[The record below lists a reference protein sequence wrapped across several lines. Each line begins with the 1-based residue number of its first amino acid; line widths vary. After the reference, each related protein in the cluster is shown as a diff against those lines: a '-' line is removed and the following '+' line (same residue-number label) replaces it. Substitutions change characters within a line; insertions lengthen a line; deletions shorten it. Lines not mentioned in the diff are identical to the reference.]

1 MLTSLPQASK
11 FDVKIVT
18 EGNNLRFI
26 KLGIKLCS
34 SFQTGGWLLNML
46 WMLNAQSA
54 LSRKGASLQFRRQS
68 KALERTRGLTQV
80 SQPATLPTPSL
91 YPSTGWCWR
100 ATTFTVSSYLSY
112 CARIWGAPFPKW
124 GIASWYVPTSPASPS
139 PNAHLCHS
147 GW

>member
-46 WMLNAQSA
+46 RMLNAQSA

-68 KALERTRGLTQV
+68 KALERTRGLTQM
-80 SQPATLPTPSL
+80 SQPAMLPTPSL
-91 YPSTGWCWR
+91 YPSTG
-100 ATTFTVSSYLSY
+100 
-112 CARIWGAPFPKW
+112 
-124 GIASWYVPTSPASPS
+124 
-139 PNAHLCHS
+139 
-147 GW
+147 